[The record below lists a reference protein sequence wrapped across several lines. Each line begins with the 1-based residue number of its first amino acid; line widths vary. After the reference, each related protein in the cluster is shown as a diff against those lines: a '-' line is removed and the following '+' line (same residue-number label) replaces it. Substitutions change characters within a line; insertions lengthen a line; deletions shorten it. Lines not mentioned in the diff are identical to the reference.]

1 MSSVLTAQSKGK
13 LKESGVQTAL
23 NLLAAIV
30 GGVTGQAIGR
40 VGFVASI
47 PVIFAGEYLDQ
58 PYVTSLGAGMAS
70 SLTAPS
76 SVNGLDGLEGTA
88 KIINLKAAE
97 SRVKNYANNLKRA
110 VFLGEAEQTGGN
122 YAYYLSDSD
131 MSIGNIE
138 NQIKQLEARKV
149 RQAQQKQKQAHRK
162 TTNTNWK
169 AFRRSIPN
177 FKKFSSFSLEKQ
189 QELMSKISPF
199 MQGLG
204 EALAEYDEFLEGYD
218 DVNLV
223 ETFEKM
229 NYNLE
234 GITDAVM
241 ENPELMG
248 IEEGLDED
256 TMEQIDVLMGILNGA
271 SLQGLNGNDDEF
283 IENISHEIG
292 ALEGLLGV
300 EDDEDEFLNGDE
312 DDEFG
317 NNLAGSEDEFSENSV
332 LFGIGDDDEDIMEGI
347 F

>member
-13 LKESGVQTAL
+13 LKESGVQAAL

-40 VGFVASI
+40 TGFVASI

-58 PYVTSLGAGMAS
+58 PYITSLGAGMAS

-76 SVNGLDGLEGTA
+76 SVNGIDGLDGTA
-88 KIINLKAAE
+88 KIVNLKAAE
-97 SRVKNYANNLKRA
+97 TRVKNYAKALQRA
-110 VFLGEAEQTGGN
+110 TFLGEAEPTGGN
-122 YAYYLSDSD
+122 YSYYLSDSD

-138 NQIKQLEARKV
+138 RQIKQLEARKT
-149 RQAQQKQKQAHRK
+149 RQAQRK

-177 FKKFSSFSLEKQ
+177 YKKFSSFTNEKQ

-218 DVNLV
+218 DINLM

-234 GITDAVM
+234 GITDAVID
-241 ENPELMG
+241 NPELMG
-248 IEEGLDED
+248 IDDSIDED
-256 TMEQIDVLMGILNGA
+256 TMEQIEMLRGMLNGA

-283 IENISHEIG
+283 IENISLEIG

-300 EDDEDEFLNGDE
+300 EDDEDDEFLNGDE

-317 NNLAGSEDEFSENSV
+317 NNLAGSEDEFSDNTV
-332 LFGIGDDDEDIMEGI
+332 LFGLDDDIMSDYM
-347 F
+347 

>member
-1 MSSVLTAQSKGK
+1 MSSILTAQSKGK
-13 LKESGVQTAL
+13 LKESGVQTGL

-40 VGFVASI
+40 AGFVASI

-76 SVNGLDGLEGTA
+76 SVNGIDGLDGTA
-88 KIINLKAAE
+88 KIVNLKAAE
-97 SRVKNYANNLKRA
+97 TRVKNYANNLKRA
-110 VFLGEAEQTGGN
+110 VFLGEADPTGGN
-122 YAYYLSDSD
+122 YSYYLSDSD
-131 MSIGNIE
+131 MSIGSIE
-138 NQIKQLEARKV
+138 KQIKQLEARKV
-149 RQAQQKQKQAHRK
+149 RQAQQKQTNRR
-162 TTNTNWK
+162 TTATNWK

-177 FKKFSSFSLEKQ
+177 FKKFSSFTNEKQ
-189 QELMSKISPF
+189 KELMSKISPF

-218 DVNLV
+218 DINLM

-234 GITDAVM
+234 GITDAVI

-248 IEEGLDED
+248 IDDSIDED
-256 TMEQIDVLMGILNGA
+256 TMEQIETLRGMLNGA
-271 SLQGLNGNDDEF
+271 SLQGLNGNDEEF
-283 IENISHEIG
+283 IENISLEIG

-300 EDDEDEFLNGDE
+300 EDDEDDEFLNGDDE
-312 DDEFG
+312 ADEFG
-317 NNLAGSEDEFSENSV
+317 GSSSEDEFLQNSI
-332 LFGIGDDDEDIMEGI
+332 LFGIGEYDDDDVMEGI